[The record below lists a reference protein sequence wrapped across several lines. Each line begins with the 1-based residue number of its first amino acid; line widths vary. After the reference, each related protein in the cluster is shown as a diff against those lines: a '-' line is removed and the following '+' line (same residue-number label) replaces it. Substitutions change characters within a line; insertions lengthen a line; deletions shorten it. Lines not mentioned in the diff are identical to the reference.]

1 MIKVKVNKNL
11 ITISGH
17 ALYDEYGKDIVCA
30 SVSSIITTSINAILM
45 LEDDSISYEEDKN
58 KIIIKIKKETKI
70 TKKLILNMINLL
82 KELEQT
88 YPKNISVMEGY

>member
-1 MIKVKVNKNL
+1 MIKVKVNKDL

-45 LEDDSISYEEDKN
+45 LEEDSISYEEEKN

>member
-1 MIKVKVNKNL
+1 MIKVKVNKD
-11 ITISGH
+11 ITTISGH

-30 SVSSIITTSINAILM
+30 SVSSIITTSINAILR
-45 LEDDSISYEEDKN
+45 LEDNSISYEEEQDKM
-58 KIIIKIKKETKI
+58 IIKIIRETDI

>member
-1 MIKVKVNKNL
+1 MIKVKVNKDL

-45 LEDDSISYEEDKN
+45 LEDDSISYEEEKN
-58 KIIIKIKKETKI
+58 KIIIKTKKETKI

>member
-1 MIKVKVNKNL
+1 MIKVKVNKDI

-30 SVSSIITTSINAILM
+30 SVSSIITTSINAILR
-45 LEDDSISYEEDKN
+45 LEDNSISYEEEQDKM
-58 KIIIKIKKETKI
+58 IIKIIRETDI

>member
-1 MIKVKVNKNL
+1 MIKVKVNKDL

-45 LEDDSISYEEDKN
+45 LEDDSISYEEEKN
-58 KIIIKIKKETKI
+58 KIIIKIKKEAKI

>member
-45 LEDDSISYEEDKN
+45 LEDDSISCEEEKN

>member
-1 MIKVKVNKNL
+1 MIKVKVNKDL